1 MVFYT
6 AIKVLV
12 TGQKNVLIVLICLG
26 LQKAVLIL
34 GSYTL
39 AEGINQL
46 NIERM
51 AE

>member
-12 TGQKNVLIVLICLG
+12 IGQKNVLIVLICLA
-26 LQKAVLIL
+26 LQKAVLFL
-34 GSYTL
+34 GSGTL
-39 AEGINQL
+39 TEGINQL